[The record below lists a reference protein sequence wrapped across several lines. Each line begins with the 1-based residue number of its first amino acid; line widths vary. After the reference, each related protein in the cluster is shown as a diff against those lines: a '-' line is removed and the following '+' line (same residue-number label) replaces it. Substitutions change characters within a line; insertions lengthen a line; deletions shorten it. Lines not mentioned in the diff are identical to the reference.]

1 MPGWRNWQTQAINTL
16 SNQVIATFPGGQA
29 CQALVFV
36 PPAVPKGLRQ
46 VVAGTQQSGNRRFL
60 EIVPAG
66 ATQPVQVQLP

>member
-1 MPGWRNWQTQAINTL
+1 MAELADAGDQYPEQPGHCDPPGPTSL
-16 SNQVIATFPGGQA
+16 SGFGLCAQ
-29 CQALVFV
+29 
-36 PPAVPKGLRQ
+36 AVPKGLRQ